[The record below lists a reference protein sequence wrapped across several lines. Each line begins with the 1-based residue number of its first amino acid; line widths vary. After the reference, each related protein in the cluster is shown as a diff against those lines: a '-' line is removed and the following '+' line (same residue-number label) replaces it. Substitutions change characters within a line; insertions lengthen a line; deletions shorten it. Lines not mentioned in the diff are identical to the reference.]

1 MQKGKKNF
9 LNKITL
15 WTPFYKVFLE
25 HYYSYWLSPLRPF
38 NSSVFA
44 LKGSIDEQEELSE
57 SAPQTLLVFGGGDN
71 EGSFFSDLFTMP
83 VEELRRD

>member
-1 MQKGKKNF
+1 MQKGKKW
-9 LNKITL
+9 NKITL
-15 WTPFYKVFLE
+15 WTPFIQYFWFIIIAIDFHHSDL
-25 HYYSYWLSPLRPF
+25 F
-38 NSSVFA
+38 NTGVFA